1 MFSEGGIWLGNPD
14 AVLQGIQT
22 AGGDPINNGT
32 QGMVVMRLSN
42 VRYASA
48 HLIMALQQTYMLIHL
63 FGESKVRWH
72 KISGSFEKDT
82 NFTTP
87 ATVSTIRVQKLSID
101 SWGKRQVGQQEYSS

>member
-42 VRYASA
+42 VRYALA
-48 HLIMALQQTYMLIHL
+48 CLTAPTQRNLLLIYL
-63 FGESKVRWH
+63 FGQSKVL
-72 KISGSFEKDT
+72 S
-82 NFTTP
+82 
-87 ATVSTIRVQKLSID
+87 QK
-101 SWGKRQVGQQEYSS
+101 